1 MESAMECLRKVKQK
15 FLDEQTKKE
24 TQHAKCLNFESKVQ
38 LFKEQ
43 KQSAIQVNVTCEKA
57 LLEKI
62 QGLEE
67 HVQLANAKDKEAA
80 AQREIENK
88 HATKSTKWKAL
99 RWSSWLKR

>member
-1 MESAMECLRKVKQK
+1 
-15 FLDEQTKKE
+15 
-24 TQHAKCLNFESKVQ
+24 
-38 LFKEQ
+38 
-43 KQSAIQVNVTCEKA
+43 
-57 LLEKI
+57 LEKI